1 MALVVTVLVNS
12 LEIGSIECVRA
23 GRDYSKDPDAV
34 HQYHVQID
42 DEEMG
47 TVEHRY
53 GDDKWAL
60 IMKAL
65 MLRTERRHI
74 PVESDDAT
82 TATPL
87 DLGPS

>member
-1 MALVVTVLVNS
+1 VALTVHVLINGN
-12 LEIGSIECVRA
+12 EIGSIECVRA

-34 HQYHVQID
+34 HQYHVRID

-47 TVEHRY
+47 TVAHRY

-65 MLRTERRHI
+65 MLRK
-74 PVESDDAT
+74 P
-82 TATPL
+82 
-87 DLGPS
+87 